1 MSERQARI
9 KRKNEPQQEVKK
21 KKGSIA
27 GNVIITIIVIAFL
40 GLGLYAIKDKLP
52 KPAPKPTTVSKLA
65 KGMDMSVEDFLKEY
79 GLDGDETVTKDT
91 LQEDFESKLTV
102 ANYAKYIGKTVAE
115 LASENGLAEDI
126 DENALWT
133 EAQAEYEMISHFLQ
147 KQNEELEEGEEPAT
161 FEDYLKGIGVPEDL
175 WQFITEDK
183 SRKFAEDFI
192 SGLTVAKY
200 AEYTGKT
207 VAEILKDN
215 GIKENLPE
223 DTLWKEAQQY
233 ETMGHFVQRLNAE
246 SGENT
251 SFKDF
256 MAESGIPEDL
266 LPLITEDTTYKDAI
280 EMIQSYEAAG
290 SEQEQTEAEGEP
302 EAETETETDGE

>member
-79 GLDGDETVTKDT
+79 GLDGDETVTADT
-91 LQEDFESKLTV
+91 LQEDFEGKLTV
-102 ANYAKYIGKTVAE
+102 ANYAKYIGKTVAD
-115 LASENGLAEDI
+115 LLSENGIVDGI
-126 DENALWT
+126 DETMLWT
-133 EAQAEYEMISHFLQ
+133 DAKEQYEMIGHFLQ
-147 KQNEELEEGEEPAT
+147 KQNEELGEGEEPAT
-161 FEDYLKGIGVPEDL
+161 LEDYLNGIGVPEDL
-175 WQFITEDK
+175 WQFITEDQ

-192 SGLTVAKY
+192 SELTVAKY
-200 AEYTGKT
+200 AEYKGQT
-207 VAEILKDN
+207 VAELLKDK
-215 GIKENLPE
+215 GIKEKLDE
-223 DTLWKEAQQY
+223 TMLWSEAQQY
-233 ETMGHFVQRLNAE
+233 ETMGHFVQRMNAE
-246 SGENT
+246 SGEDK

-256 MAESGIPEDL
+256 MAESGIAEAL
-266 LPLITEDTTYKDAI
+266 LPQITEDTTYKDAI
-280 EMIQSYEAAG
+280 EMIQSYEEAA
-290 SEQEQTEAEGEP
+290 SEQEPTEAEGEP
-302 EAETETETDGE
+302 ATKTETDGE